1 MQEMENG
8 QPWVNQPNV
17 IMSPRVFSNKAEE
30 YVPIN
35 QRPPIPRR
43 IIRNNLNNNKLNRLR
58 RNLTIKS
65 NLNKIKQN
73 VSVKSA
79 NNSRNNYKKKMA
91 NFMRLRSAAIP
102 MENIERNL
110 SRPRR
115 KTRKTRKGR
124 K

>member
-1 MQEMENG
+1 
-8 QPWVNQPNV
+8 
-17 IMSPRVFSNKAEE
+17 MSPRVLSNKAEE

-43 IIRNNLNNNKLNRLR
+43 IIRNNLNNNKLNILR

-65 NLNKIKQN
+65 NLNKIKRN

-79 NNSRNNYKKKMA
+79 NNARNNYKKKMA
-91 NFMRLRSAAIP
+91 NYMRVRSAAIP

-110 SRPRR
+110 TRPRR
-115 KTRKTRKGR
+115 KTRKGR